1 MHYKQEITCY
11 ETALRVCKI
20 GSRQLMLVWFGSCLP
35 LLVNA
40 IPLYCHSEIYL
51 SCYKQERED
60 MSSKVQRMPLIAL
73 KKTAIDIQSTKL
85 LLFPVK

>member
-20 GSRQLMLVWFGSCLP
+20 GSRRLMLVWFGSCLP
-35 LLVNA
+35 LLVIA

-60 MSSKVQRMPLIAL
+60 MSSKV
-73 KKTAIDIQSTKL
+73 
-85 LLFPVK
+85 